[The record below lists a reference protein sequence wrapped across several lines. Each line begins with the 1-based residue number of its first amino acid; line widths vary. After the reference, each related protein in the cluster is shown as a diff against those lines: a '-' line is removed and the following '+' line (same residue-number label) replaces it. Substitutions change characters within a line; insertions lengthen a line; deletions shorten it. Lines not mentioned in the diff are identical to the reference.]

1 MEKMKVVKILNSSTN
16 SIMGVVIND
25 KTYMET
31 EDLPFKQLLL
41 HLIQKYGR
49 PFEDQ
54 YFSKDTKTIVKEIPF
69 KITTITDKNY
79 KKVLGV
85 VINNK
90 AFIETKYQSF
100 EELLPKI
107 IEAYGEQF
115 KREYYSEN
123 NKCITIEEY
132 NNQITQQ
139 LEQKVNNQTDIKI
152 KNTKLHQENINLCRE
167 EVLSGKQIRLK
178 HSKYTLGQ
186 MTATQDVGKNRSGQE
201 DSVIIL
207 EHPKNKDFKLMA
219 VSDGVGGAALGEIAS
234 NTIAKNLTIWF
245 ENLDPSIYDDVTKI
259 QKDLKPLL
267 KNILK
272 EAPIPEESS
281 ATLSAVIIGKTQ
293 TLITNLG
300 DSRVYTT
307 KRNQIKQE
315 TKDDSYVQELFEH
328 NKIPNKEIMRFH
340 EDSNVITSGI
350 NKQGPLKEPNFTII
364 PNKSYDR
371 IIATSDGAA
380 DLISEQTLEKII
392 KHSKPQEITDNIVNY
407 ALNNDSYLEDAVNNL
422 PLREKVKTIETLKHT
437 NGVYHQLIKQ
447 GKDNTSVVSFA
458 KK

>member
-1 MEKMKVVKILNSSTN
+1 MIKPIW
-16 SIMGVVIND
+16 
-25 KTYMET
+25 ET

-54 YFSKDTKTIVKEIPF
+54 YFSKNTKTIVKEIPF

-115 KREYYSEN
+115 KNEYYSEN

-139 LEQKVNNQTDIKI
+139 LEQKVNKQTDIKI

-245 ENLDPSIYDDVTKI
+245 ENLDP
-259 QKDLKPLL
+259 
-267 KNILK
+267 
-272 EAPIPEESS
+272 
-281 ATLSAVIIGKTQ
+281 
-293 TLITNLG
+293 
-300 DSRVYTT
+300 
-307 KRNQIKQE
+307 
-315 TKDDSYVQELFEH
+315 
-328 NKIPNKEIMRFH
+328 
-340 EDSNVITSGI
+340 
-350 NKQGPLKEPNFTII
+350 
-364 PNKSYDR
+364 
-371 IIATSDGAA
+371 
-380 DLISEQTLEKII
+380 
-392 KHSKPQEITDNIVNY
+392 KH
-407 ALNNDSYLEDAVNNL
+407 L
-422 PLREKVKTIETLKHT
+422 
-437 NGVYHQLIKQ
+437 
-447 GKDNTSVVSFA
+447 
-458 KK
+458 